1 MIPGVALLAGG
12 TGQSADGMLFTLS
25 ADGYE
30 REAVF
35 ISPIWSFYFY
45 CLASLSMTVIHRK
58 QIERTVYSILAAFP
72 LAVFVIFIQ
81 QIYPEIILTGSA
93 ATCAMLITYL
103 HLQNRQI
110 SRDYLTN
117 VPNRQELL
125 DMMGLLI
132 KKHPEK
138 QLHWPWYRFGSSG
151 RLTMSAVSTKEMN
164 LRKICGYLL

>member
-1 MIPGVALLAGG
+1 
-12 TGQSADGMLFTLS
+12 
-25 ADGYE
+25 
-30 REAVF
+30 
-35 ISPIWSFYFY
+35 
-45 CLASLSMTVIHRK
+45 MTVIHRK

-72 LAVFVIFIQ
+72 LLAVFVIFIQ

-93 ATCAMLITYL
+93 ATCAMLIIYL

-138 QLHWPWYRFGSSG
+138 QFTL
-151 RLTMSAVSTKEMN
+151 AVVS
-164 LRKICGYLL
+164 LRQFRQINNVCGQHKRR